1 MNPRRHLALSLLLPL
16 SLAACAAPATKPAAQ
31 PQAPAAAAPVAAAP
45 EHKAITTDKL
55 EPYSCGTIQ
64 RLNTFA
70 GIFLASQP
78 AADDFRQAKQG
89 GVKTVIN
96 LRKPDE
102 LKEFDE
108 PKLTGELGLRYINL
122 PWNSADELTDA
133 VFGEGRKLL
142 NEAERPILLHCHS
155 GNRVGAIWLAWRALD
170 GGLSY
175 EDALA
180 EARTVGLKAPPLEA
194 KARDYIERQRAA
206 KR

>member
-1 MNPRRHLALSLLLPL
+1 MNDTFALAALLALA
-16 SLAACAAPATKPAAQ
+16 LAACASEEPRPAPAR
-31 PQAPAAAAPVAAAP
+31 PQTSASRPL
-45 EHKAITTDKL
+45 HQAIATDRL
-55 EPYSCGTIQ
+55 EPHSCGSIQ
-64 RLNTFA
+64 RLHTCG

-78 AADDFRQAKQG
+78 AAADFQLAKDAG
-89 GVKTVIN
+89 IKTVIN

-102 LKEFDE
+102 LVEFDE
-108 PKLTGELGLRYINL
+108 PKLVGELGLRYVSL

-133 VFGEGRKLL
+133 VFAEGRRLL
-142 NEAERPILLHCHS
+142 DEAERPILLHCHS